1 MERLLFS
8 RLPVWLVLF
17 FLIIIAIGVIF
28 FGAVVRD
35 ETRSRESY
43 EVSPAYSWV
52 GDMAY
57 GIASVPETA
66 QTLLEADGALHAA
79 QYRRFGDKIGWVSY
93 DDSQDISGFL
103 LFSRIDPVKGY
114 TVAELIDL
122 SDKRVIHSWEPDP
135 EVLLADVERTSKI
148 LPYSQWHRGRFR
160 AMHPLVLEDASLVMH
175 GQFSPLMKLDHC
187 GERVWIQDG
196 ANFHH
201 SLNVDAD
208 GNFWAP
214 TIIEPSTTFSDDQV
228 RDDGLGHVS
237 ADGELISNESMA
249 AIFERNGH
257 AYLTVQA
264 YNFSND
270 PLHMN
275 DIEPVLEDGPFWK
288 KGDLFISMRKRSLI
302 TLYRPSTDEIIWQ
315 QRGPW
320 LVQHDVDIVDDHTI
334 SIFDNAVKNRGKG
347 GFIED
352 TSDIAFYDFETDEVT
367 YPYRETSREARILAV
382 TNGLNDLTESG
393 HQILEEDTS
402 GRLLIYDANGK
413 LVEEFYNKA
422 TPDGPAWRM
431 SWSRYVPEALGQN
444 IIAAL
449 EAKPA
454 CQ

>member
-17 FLIIIAIGVIF
+17 LLILIAIGMVF
-28 FGAVVRD
+28 FGAIVKD

-52 GDMAY
+52 GDVAY
-57 GIASVPETA
+57 EVATVPETA
-66 QTLLEADGALHAA
+66 QTLMSSGGALHAA
-79 QYRRFGDKIGWVSY
+79 QYRRFGDKVGWITY
-93 DDSQDISGFL
+93 DDSQEISGYL
-103 LFSRIDPVKGY
+103 LFSRIDANKGY
-114 TVAELIDL
+114 TVADLIDL

-135 EVLLADVERTSKI
+135 EVLLADVERNSKI
-148 LPYSQWHRGRFR
+148 LPYSQWNRGRFR
-160 AMHPLVLEDASLVMH
+160 AMHPLLLADGSLVMH

-187 GERVWIQDG
+187 GERQWMQADT
-196 ANFHH
+196 NFHH

-214 TIIEPSTTFSDDQV
+214 TIIEPSETYRDERV

-237 ADGELISNESMA
+237 ADGALISNLSMA
-249 AIFERNGH
+249 AILERNGYSH
-257 AYLTVQA
+257 LVVQA
-264 YNFSND
+264 YNFSDD

-275 DIEPVLEDGPFWK
+275 DIEPALSDGPYWK
-288 KGDLFISMRKRSLI
+288 RGDLFISMRKRSLI
-302 TLYRPSTDEIIWQ
+302 VQYRPSTDEVIWAKA
-315 QRGPW
+315 GPW

-334 SIFDNAVKNRGKG
+334 SIFDNAVKNRGRG

-352 TSDIAFYDFETDEVT
+352 TSDIAFYDFETDEVS
-367 YPYRETSREARILAV
+367 YPFRETSREARILAV

-402 GRLLIYDANGK
+402 GRLLIYDADGA

-431 SWSRYVPEALGQN
+431 SWSRYVPQTLGDS
-444 IIAAL
+444 IVAAL
-449 EAKPA
+449 EAAPP
-454 CQ
+454 CN